1 MKTKLTKSVID
12 LTTFEKYASQNE
24 VVTLP
29 GSGAVTMDMS
39 TAPAFR
45 LNLTGNVVLTI
56 DKKFPAVLN
65 ESFSYLQT
73 LIFIKQDSVGN
84 RTVTWPANCV
94 WTTPTAPTMGPT
106 PNKLDVVEMLTFD
119 AGFTW
124 YCKKLT

>member
-1 MKTKLTKSVID
+1 MKTKLTKSVVD
-12 LTTFEKYASQNE
+12 LTAFEKYSSQNE

-94 WTTPTAPTMGPT
+94 WTSPTAPTMGPT